1 MAAFEY
7 KALDG
12 KGRNKSGVLEGDSA
26 RQVRQLLRE
35 QGLTPRGER
44 DHREGQ
50 TGGEPLRAVSPWCLH
65 RRTGPHHPP
74 AGDPGGAGLTIEEAL
89 KAVAEQCEKAHLRSL
104 VATVRSKVVEGILWP
119 IRWGLPHVFDQLFR
133 SMVAAGEK
141 SGHLEKVL
149 NRLADYTEQRQHMR
163 TKLLQAMIYPIVLT
177 LVAVGSSPY
186 CSPPWCPGGGPVRT
200 HGPATAGHHPFHR
213 HQRAVAA
220 LRPLVPAAPWHWR
233 PDLALVA
240 DRRQAS
246 SSLAPG
252 DTAPAGDR
260 SGQPRSQHRPLC
272 PHPEHPQRQRR
283 PLLEGMKIAGEVL
296 SNDYARMRIGE
307 ATERVREGT
316 SLRKSLDETRIFPP
330 MMLHMIASG
339 EQSGELDSMLERA
352 ADNQDREF
360 ETQVNIALGV
370 FEPMLVVSMAG
381 VVLFIVMSILQ
392 PILELNNMVN
402 CEAGVRVTSVDPRST
417 RSSSTIW

>member
-35 QGLTPRGER
+35 QGLTPLEVNETTEKAKREANRFVLFRRGASTAELAMITR
-44 DHREGQ
+44 Q
-50 TGGEPLRAVSPWCLH
+50 LATLV
-65 RRTGPHHPP
+65 
-74 AGDPGGAGLTIEEAL
+74 GAGLTIEEAL
-89 KAVAEQCEKAHLRSL
+89 KAVAEQCEKAHLRSM
-104 VATVRSKVVEGILWP
+104 VATVRSKVVEGYSLADS
-119 IRWGLPHVFDQLFR
+119 LAAFPHVFDQLSR

-177 LVAVGSSPY
+177 CVAIGVISILLTAVVPKVVAQFEHMGQQL
-186 CSPPWCPGGGPVRT
+186 
-200 HGPATAGHHPFHR
+200 PATTRFLIGTSELMQHYGLWFLLLLLVGGFVWRWWLTDDKRRR
-213 HQRAVAA
+213 HWHQVILRLPVIGRVSRGLNTARFARTLSILNASAV
-220 LRPLVPAAPWHWR
+220 
-233 PDLALVA
+233 
-240 DRRQAS
+240 
-246 SSLAPG
+246 
-252 DTAPAGDR
+252 
-260 SGQPRSQHRPLC
+260 
-272 PHPEHPQRQRR
+272 
-283 PLLEGMKIAGEVL
+283 PLLEGMKISGEVL
-296 SNDYARMRIGE
+296 SNDFARMRIGE

-316 SLRKSLDETRIFPP
+316 SLRKSLDETKIFPP

-339 EQSGELDSMLERA
+339 EQSGELDNMLERA

-402 CEAGVRVTSVDPRST
+402 L
-417 RSSSTIW
+417 

>member
-7 KALDG
+7 KALDN
-12 KGRNKSGVLEGDSA
+12 KGRSKSGVMEGDSA

-35 QGLTPRGER
+35 QGLTPLEVNETTEKAKREATRFALFRRGASTAELALITR
-44 DHREGQ
+44 H
-50 TGGEPLRAVSPWCLH
+50 LV
-65 RRTGPHHPP
+65 
-74 AGDPGGAGLTIEEAL
+74 GAGLTIEEAL

-104 VATVRSKVVEGILWP
+104 VATVRSKVVEGYSLADSL
-119 IRWGLPHVFDQLFR
+119 GAFPHVFDQLFR

-177 LVAVGSSPY
+177 CVAIGVISILLTAVVPKVVAQFEHMGQQLPGTTRFLIGTSELMQAYGLWFLLLIFLGSFV
-186 CSPPWCPGGGPVRT
+186 WRWWLTDEKRRRRWHQVLLGLPVIGRVSRGLNTARFART
-200 HGPATAGHHPFHR
+200 LSILNAS
-213 HQRAVAA
+213 AV
-220 LRPLVPAAPWHWR
+220 
-233 PDLALVA
+233 
-240 DRRQAS
+240 
-246 SSLAPG
+246 
-252 DTAPAGDR
+252 
-260 SGQPRSQHRPLC
+260 
-272 PHPEHPQRQRR
+272 
-283 PLLEGMKIAGEVL
+283 PLLEGMKISGEVL
-296 SNDYARMRIGE
+296 SNDFARMRILE
-307 ATERVREGT
+307 AAERVREGT
-316 SLRKSLDETRIFPP
+316 SLRKSLTETKIFPP

-360 ETQVNIALGV
+360 ESQVNIALGV

-402 CEAGVRVTSVDPRST
+402 M
-417 RSSSTIW
+417 

>member
-7 KALDG
+7 KALDN
-12 KGRNKSGVLEGDSA
+12 KGRSKSGVMEGDSA

-35 QGLTPRGER
+35 QGLTPLEMNETTERAKREATHFALFRRGASTAELALITR
-44 DHREGQ
+44 Q
-50 TGGEPLRAVSPWCLH
+50 LATLV
-65 RRTGPHHPP
+65 
-74 AGDPGGAGLTIEEAL
+74 GAGLTIEEAL
-89 KAVAEQCEKAHLRSL
+89 KAVAEQCEKTHLRSL
-104 VATVRSKVVEGILWP
+104 VATVRSKVVEGYSLADSLGTFP
-119 IRWGLPHVFDQLFR
+119 YVFDQLFR

-177 LVAVGSSPY
+177 CVAIGVISILLTAVVPKVVAQFEHMGQQLPGTTRFLIGTSKLMQAYGLWFLLLIFLGSFVWRWWLTNEKRRRRWHQVLLGLPVVGRVSR
-186 CSPPWCPGGGPVRT
+186 GLNTARFART
-200 HGPATAGHHPFHR
+200 LSILNAS
-213 HQRAVAA
+213 AV
-220 LRPLVPAAPWHWR
+220 
-233 PDLALVA
+233 
-240 DRRQAS
+240 
-246 SSLAPG
+246 
-252 DTAPAGDR
+252 
-260 SGQPRSQHRPLC
+260 
-272 PHPEHPQRQRR
+272 
-283 PLLEGMKIAGEVL
+283 PLLEGMKISGEVL
-296 SNDYARMRIGE
+296 SNDFARARIGE
-307 ATERVREGT
+307 AAARVREGT
-316 SLRKSLDETRIFPP
+316 SLRKALEETKIFPP

-360 ETQVNIALGV
+360 ESQVNIALGV

-402 CEAGVRVTSVDPRST
+402 M
-417 RSSSTIW
+417 

>member
-35 QGLTPRGER
+35 QGLTPLEVNETTEKAKREANRFVLFRRGASTAELAMITR
-44 DHREGQ
+44 Q
-50 TGGEPLRAVSPWCLH
+50 LATLV
-65 RRTGPHHPP
+65 
-74 AGDPGGAGLTIEEAL
+74 GAGLTIEEAL
-89 KAVAEQCEKAHLRSL
+89 KAVAEQCEKAHLRSM
-104 VATVRSKVVEGILWP
+104 VATVRSKVVEGYSLADS
-119 IRWGLPHVFDQLFR
+119 LAAFPHVFDQLFR

-141 SGHLEKVL
+141 SGHLGKVL

-177 LVAVGSSPY
+177 CVAIGVISILLTAVVPKVVAQFEHMGQQL
-186 CSPPWCPGGGPVRT
+186 
-200 HGPATAGHHPFHR
+200 PATTRFLIGTSELMQHYGLWFLLLLLVGGFVWRWWLTDDKRRR
-213 HQRAVAA
+213 HWHQLILRLPVIGRVSRGLNTARFARTLSILNASAV
-220 LRPLVPAAPWHWR
+220 
-233 PDLALVA
+233 
-240 DRRQAS
+240 
-246 SSLAPG
+246 
-252 DTAPAGDR
+252 
-260 SGQPRSQHRPLC
+260 
-272 PHPEHPQRQRR
+272 
-283 PLLEGMKIAGEVL
+283 PLLEGMKISGEVL
-296 SNDYARMRIGE
+296 SNDFARMRIGE

-316 SLRKSLDETRIFPP
+316 SLRKSLDETKIFPP

-339 EQSGELDSMLERA
+339 EQSGELDNMLERA

-402 CEAGVRVTSVDPRST
+402 L
-417 RSSSTIW
+417 

>member
-7 KALDG
+7 KALDD
-12 KGRNKSGVLEGDSA
+12 KGRQKQGVTEGDSA
-26 RQVRQLLRE
+26 RQVRQQLRE
-35 QGLTPRGER
+35 QGLTPLEVSETTEKAKREAGRFRLFRRGASTAELALITR
-44 DHREGQ
+44 Q
-50 TGGEPLRAVSPWCLH
+50 LATLV
-65 RRTGPHHPP
+65 
-74 AGDPGGAGLTIEEAL
+74 GAGLTIEEAL
-89 KAVAEQCEKAHLRSL
+89 RAVSQQCEKAHLSSL
-104 VATVRSKVVEGILWP
+104 VATVRGRVVEGYSLADSL
-119 IRWGLPHVFDQLFR
+119 GAFPHVFDKLFR

-163 TKLLQAMIYPIVLT
+163 TKLMQAMIYPMVLT
-177 LVAVGSSPY
+177 LVAVGVISILLTAVVPKVVAQFEHM
-186 CSPPWCPGGGPVRT
+186 GQQL
-200 HGPATAGHHPFHR
+200 PATTRFLIGTSELMQNYGLWFLLLIFLGGFVWRWWLGNELRRR
-213 HQRAVAA
+213 HWHGILLRLPVIGRVSRGLNTARFARTLSILNASAV
-220 LRPLVPAAPWHWR
+220 PLI
-233 PDLALVA
+233 
-240 DRRQAS
+240 
-246 SSLAPG
+246 
-252 DTAPAGDR
+252 
-260 SGQPRSQHRPLC
+260 
-272 PHPEHPQRQRR
+272 
-283 PLLEGMKIAGEVL
+283 EGMKISGEVL
-296 SNDYARMRIGE
+296 SNDFARARILE

-316 SLRKSLDETRIFPP
+316 SLRKSLNETKIFPP

-402 CEAGVRVTSVDPRST
+402 M
-417 RSSSTIW
+417 

>member
-1 MAAFEY
+1 MAAYEY
-7 KALDG
+7 QALDG
-12 KGRNKSGVLEGDSA
+12 KGRRKQGVLEADSA
-26 RQVRQLLRE
+26 RQIRQQLRE
-35 QGLTPRGER
+35 MGLTPLEVTETVEKAQREARGFSL
-44 DHREGQ
+44 
-50 TGGEPLRAVSPWCLH
+50 LRPSMSTADLALITRQLSTLVAAALP
-65 RRTGPHHPP
+65 
-74 AGDPGGAGLTIEEAL
+74 IEESL

-104 VATVRSKVVEGILWP
+104 VATVRSKVVEGYSLADSL
-119 IRWGLPHVFDQLFR
+119 GAFPHVFDQLFR

-177 LVAVGSSPY
+177 LVAVGVISILLTAVVPKVVAQFEHM
-186 CSPPWCPGGGPVRT
+186 GQQL
-200 HGPATAGHHPFHR
+200 PATTRFLIGTSELMQHYGLWFLLLLFIGGFVWRWWLTDAGRRR
-213 HQRAVAA
+213 HWHQVVLRLPVIGRVSRGLNTARFARTLSILNASAV
-220 LRPLVPAAPWHWR
+220 
-233 PDLALVA
+233 
-240 DRRQAS
+240 
-246 SSLAPG
+246 
-252 DTAPAGDR
+252 
-260 SGQPRSQHRPLC
+260 
-272 PHPEHPQRQRR
+272 
-283 PLLEGMKIAGEVL
+283 PLLEGMKISGEVL
-296 SNDYARMRIGE
+296 SNDFARHRIGE

-316 SLRKSLDETRIFPP
+316 SLRKALDETKIFPP

-402 CEAGVRVTSVDPRST
+402 L
-417 RSSSTIW
+417 